1 MPELSTI
8 LNPTLE
14 MTNGGTKFGRAPL
27 TSEVTAPTES
37 NVTTID
43 PASTPAV
50 TRLGVGAAADADA
63 ALLVN
68 GQIWN
73 PLFDDGNSGTTK
85 TINWNTGNK
94 HIVALTDNV
103 TLTLTNPKDGGPY
116 LIVLVQDSGGGNAVT
131 WPITVLWPGGT
142 PPTISPGANAI
153 DLVSLLWLDD
163 LGVYLGSFN
172 QDFS

>member
-1 MPELSTI
+1 M
-8 LNPTLE
+8 
-14 MTNGGTKFGRAPL
+14 A
-27 TSEVTAPTES
+27 
-37 NVTTID
+37 
-43 PASTPAV
+43 
-50 TRLGVGAAADADA
+50 RLGIGAVADADA

-73 PLFDDGNSGTTK
+73 PLIDDGNSGTAL
-85 TINWNTGNK
+85 TIDWNDGNK
-94 HIVALTDNV
+94 HLVTLTDNV
-103 TLTLTNPKDGGPY
+103 TLTLDNPKDGGPY

-131 WPITVLWPGGT
+131 WPGTVLWPGGT
-142 PPTISPGANAI
+142 APTISVGANAI